1 MFANDR
7 SIMDIRQELLK
18 YLGFSEFVVVDL
30 ETTGLEP
37 EKDEIIEIGAIRY
50 RDGKEVETFEQL
62 INPERPISDFI
73 TRLTGISDKDVKNAP
88 LIQDVFFQLER
99 FIGEA
104 PIVGHQVNF
113 DVSFLEYHYRK
124 MYNEFSNWENK
135 AQRFKY
141 VTNRRLDTLFLA
153 RIFLPFSHSLK
164 LGAVAAYFNHPI
176 ENAHRAVED
185 ARATGLVFIDLL
197 EKALNTNNNILSDI
211 INLLY
216 ANSPRAKTFF
226 VPILNFKKQKNIA
239 MTDTALL
246 EEATETQSYFNI
258 IGESE
263 HSPTVSK
270 GEEDFYFIDEKDI
283 SAYFSADG
291 KIAALLNKYE
301 RRSQQQEMS
310 NAVSKAFNESHYLI
324 AEAGTG
330 TGKSMAYLIP
340 AIEWAVKNRTA
351 GERVIVSTN
360 TKNLQEQLFFKDL
373 PMLYSAAG
381 GGFKAVLLKGR
392 SNYLCLD
399 KWQSVLT
406 DKNQRLSQ
414 DERSRILPL
423 MIWMAKT
430 KTGDISENPGFQIAN
445 NMGLWQ
451 KLIAESTYC
460 PGKTCKYYKD
470 CFLMKARNEARKADV
485 VVVNHALLFS
495 DLASD
500 NTILGPYRNLI
511 VDEAHNIEKTA
522 ADHLGSRVNFWS
534 FRNLYHKL
542 YEEEQRKNGLL
553 AQLDFRLSKKGVDH
567 QIQNSLI
574 RISDKLKH
582 HSTYLKQSVN
592 QFYNELSR
600 ELRQKY
606 ASEIQQGDARIRYY
620 TKFKFFKELDFVID
634 DIKQQIR
641 KIRFDLK
648 KSIDIFED
656 ISEKKVF
663 DFQDQIYRELI
674 SIESDFSRLQDD
686 FDFCLKAEES
696 KYVYWFELPRNER
709 SNDVLLRA
717 VPLNIA
723 ELLQKYLYK
732 QVETAVFTSA
742 TLTTN
747 GSFNYFEE
755 RIGLTLL
762 QEKELER
769 FNFGSPFDFK
779 KQLLFGVADF
789 IGDPRSETF
798 PGKLTELIKEIH
810 AHHKK
815 GMLVLFTNYSLLNMI
830 YEKLKPHFDEE
841 RILLLAQG
849 KSGSRTNII
858 NQFKENNDSILFG
871 TDSFWEGID
880 VPGDA
885 LQLLIIPKLPFD
897 VPSEP
902 LVAARMDEIKKRGGN
917 AFFEYS
923 VPEAIMKFRQ
933 GFGRLIRNND
943 DFGIVISTDNRLSK
957 MAYGKQFLNSL
968 PVKAEIYKTKDEMF
982 TSMDKWFEVKNINH

>member
-1 MFANDR
+1 
-7 SIMDIRQELLK
+7 MDIMQELLK

-37 EKDEIIEIGAIRY
+37 EKDEIIEIGAIRFK
-50 RDGKEVETFEQL
+50 DGKEVETFEKL
-62 INPERPISDFI
+62 INPGRPISDFI
-73 TRLTGISDKDVKNAP
+73 TRLTGISDEDVKNAP
-88 LIQDVFFQLER
+88 KIQDVFFELER
-99 FIGEA
+99 FLGDA

-113 DVSFLEYHYRK
+113 DVSFIEYHYRK
-124 MYNEFSNWENK
+124 MYKEFSDWDNK
-135 AQRFKY
+135 SRRFKY
-141 VTNRRLDTLFLA
+141 VKNRRLDTLFLA
-153 RIFLPFSHSLK
+153 RIFLPFSDSLK

-185 ARATGLVFIDLL
+185 ARATGLIFMDLL
-197 EKALNTNNNILSDI
+197 EKALNTNNRILSDI

-216 ANSPRAKTFF
+216 ANSPRAKTLF
-226 VPILNFKKQKNIA
+226 VPILKFKEQKNIA
-239 MTDTALL
+239 MSDTALL
-246 EEATETQSYFNI
+246 DEAVETQSYFNI

-263 HSPTVSK
+263 SFQSTTEEAEISYLDDKEIDTFFTEGGKLSK
-270 GEEDFYFIDEKDI
+270 VLDNYEK
-283 SAYFSADG
+283 
-291 KIAALLNKYE
+291 
-301 RRSQQQEMS
+301 RSQQAEMAH
-310 NAVSKAFNESHYLI
+310 AVAEAFNDSHYLI

-340 AIEWAVKNRTA
+340 AIQWAVKNREA

-392 SNYLCLD
+392 ANYLCLD
-399 KWQSVLT
+399 KWQSVMT
-406 DKNQRLSQ
+406 DRNQRLSH

-423 MIWMAKT
+423 MVWVAKT
-430 KTGDISENPGFQIAN
+430 KTGDISENPGFQVAN

-451 KLIAESTYC
+451 KLIAEPSYC
-460 PGKTCKYYKD
+460 PGKACKFYKD
-470 CFLMKARNEARKADV
+470 CFLMKARNESRRADV

-495 DLASD
+495 DLAAD
-500 NTILGPYRNLI
+500 NSILGSYRNLI
-511 VDEAHNIEKTA
+511 IDEAHNVEKTA
-522 ADHLGSRVNFWS
+522 AEHLGSRVNFWS

-542 YEEEQRKNGLL
+542 WEEDQRNNGVL
-553 AQLDFRLSKKGVDH
+553 AQLDFRLNKKGVNHDV
-567 QIQNSLI
+567 QNGLFRMSE
-574 RISDKLKH
+574 KLKRN
-582 HSTYLKQSVN
+582 SVYLKQSVN

-600 ELRQKY
+600 ALREKY
-606 ASEIQQGDARIRYY
+606 DKEVAQGDARIRYY
-620 TKFKFFKELDFVID
+620 KNFKFFKDLAFVIE
-634 DIKQQIR
+634 DIESLLG
-641 KIRFDLK
+641 KIRGDLK
-648 KSIDIFED
+648 RGLDIFD
-656 ISEKKVF
+656 GISDKNVF
-663 DFQDQIYRELI
+663 EFQDQIYRELI
-674 SIESDFSRLQDD
+674 SIEADFARLQED
-686 FDFCLKAEES
+686 FKFCLKADEE

-723 ELLQKYLYK
+723 ELLQNRLYT

-747 GSFNYFEE
+747 ASFDYFED
-755 RIGLTLL
+755 RIGLNLVEDK
-762 QEKELER
+762 QLEH
-769 FNFGSPFDFK
+769 NSFGSPFDFEN
-779 KQLLFGVADF
+779 QLLFGVTDF
-789 IGDPRSETF
+789 ISDPRSSEF
-798 PGKLTELIKEIH
+798 PEELGDLIQQIH
-810 AHHKK
+810 NHHKK
-815 GMLVLFTNYSLLNMI
+815 GMLVLFTNYGLLNTLF
-830 YEKLKPHFDEE
+830 EKLKPHFDEQ

-849 KSGSRTNII
+849 KSGSRNNII
-858 NQFKENNDSILFG
+858 TRFKENTDSILFG

-885 LQLLIIPKLPFD
+885 LQLLLIPKLPFD

-933 GFGRLIRNND
+933 GFGRLIRGKG
-943 DFGIVISTDNRLSK
+943 DFGMVIATDNRLSK

-968 PVKAEIYKTKDEMF
+968 PVKAEIFKSKEIMF
-982 TSMDKWFEVKNINH
+982 DVMGKWFQKKSE

>member
-1 MFANDR
+1 ME
-7 SIMDIRQELLK
+7 IMQELLK

-37 EKDEIIEIGAIRY
+37 EKDEIIEIGAIRFK
-50 RDGKEVETFEQL
+50 DGKEVETFEKL
-62 INPERPISDFI
+62 INPGRPISDFI
-73 TRLTGISDKDVKNAP
+73 TRLTGISDDDVKNAP
-88 LIQDVFFQLER
+88 KIQEVFFELER
-99 FIGEA
+99 FIGDA

-113 DVSFLEYHYRK
+113 DVSFIEYHYRK
-124 MYNEFSNWENK
+124 MYNEFTDWDNK
-135 AQRFKY
+135 SRRFRY
-141 VTNRRLDTLFLA
+141 VKNRRLDTLFLA
-153 RIFLPFSHSLK
+153 RIFLPFSGSLK

-197 EKALNTNNNILSDI
+197 EKALNTNNQILSDI

-216 ANSPRAKTFF
+216 ANSPRAKTLF
-226 VPILNFKKQKNIA
+226 VPILKFKEQKNIA
-239 MTDTALL
+239 MSDTALID
-246 EEATETQSYFNI
+246 EALETQIYYNI

-263 HSPTVSK
+263 SFQPVPGDETEISYIDD
-270 GEEDFYFIDEKDI
+270 GEIDDYFKE
-283 SAYFSADG
+283 DG
-291 KIAALLNKYE
+291 KLSKILEKYE
-301 RRSQQQEMS
+301 KRPQQAEMAH
-310 NAVSKAFNESHYLI
+310 AVSKAFNESHYLI

-340 AIEWAVKNRTA
+340 AIEWSVRNRMA

-373 PMLYSAAG
+373 PMLYSATG

-392 SNYLCLD
+392 TNYLCLD
-399 KWQSVLT
+399 KWKSVMT
-406 DKNQRLSQ
+406 DRNQRLSQ

-423 MIWMAKT
+423 MVWVAKT
-430 KTGDISENPGFQIAN
+430 KTGDISENPGFQVAN

-451 KLIAESTYC
+451 KLIAEPSYC
-460 PGKTCKYYKD
+460 PGKTCKFYKE
-470 CFLMKARNEARKADV
+470 CYLMKARNEARRADV

-495 DLASD
+495 DLAAD
-500 NTILGPYRNLI
+500 NSILGPYRNLI

-542 YEEEQRKNGLL
+542 YEEEQRKNGVL
-553 AQLDFRLSKKGVDH
+553 AQLDFRLNRKGVDREV
-567 QIQNSLI
+567 QNGLLRMSE
-574 RISDKLKH
+574 KLKRN
-582 HSTYLKQSVN
+582 STYLKQSVN

-606 ASEIQQGDARIRYY
+606 ADEVAQGDARIRYY
-620 TKFKFFKELDFVID
+620 KNFKFFKELDFVIEDIQKLLAKIRSDLKRGLDIFD
-634 DIKQQIR
+634 DISDKNV
-641 KIRFDLK
+641 
-648 KSIDIFED
+648 FE
-656 ISEKKVF
+656 
-663 DFQDQIYRELI
+663 FQDQIYRELI
-674 SIESDFSRLQDD
+674 SIEADFARLQED
-686 FDFCLKAEES
+686 FDFCLKAEED

-723 ELLQKYLYK
+723 ELLQKNLYT
-732 QVETAVFTSA
+732 QVETAIFTSA

-747 GSFNYFEE
+747 ASFNYFEE
-755 RIGLTLL
+755 RIGLNLVE
-762 QEKELER
+762 EKEIE
-769 FNFGSPFDFK
+769 NTSFGSPFDFEN
-779 KQLLFGVADF
+779 QLLFGVTDF
-789 IGDPRSETF
+789 IDDPRSSNF
-798 PGKLTELIKEIH
+798 SMQLGDLIREIH
-810 AHHKK
+810 NHHKK
-815 GMLVLFTNYSLLNMI
+815 GMLVLFTNYSLLNML
-830 YEKLKPHFDEE
+830 YEKLKPHFDEQ

-858 NQFKENNDSILFG
+858 TRFKENNDSILFG

-885 LQLLIIPKLPFD
+885 LQLLLIPKLPFD

-933 GFGRLIRNND
+933 GFGRLIRGKD
-943 DFGIVISTDNRLSK
+943 DFGVVVATDNRLSK

-968 PVKAEIYKTKDEMF
+968 PVKAEIFKSKETMFEAMDE
-982 TSMDKWFEVKNINH
+982 WFQNAGVK

>member
-1 MFANDR
+1 
-7 SIMDIRQELLK
+7 
-18 YLGFSEFVVVDL
+18 
-30 ETTGLEP
+30 
-37 EKDEIIEIGAIRY
+37 
-50 RDGKEVETFEQL
+50 
-62 INPERPISDFI
+62 
-73 TRLTGISDKDVKNAP
+73 
-88 LIQDVFFQLER
+88 
-99 FIGEA
+99 

-124 MYNEFSNWENK
+124 MYNEFGDWENR
-135 AQRFKY
+135 ARRFKY
-141 VTNRRLDTLFLA
+141 VKNRRLDTLFLA

-185 ARATGLVFIDLL
+185 ARATGLIFIDLL
-197 EKALNTNNNILSDI
+197 DKALNTNNNILSDI

-226 VPILNFKKQKNIA
+226 VPILNFKKQNNIA
-239 MTDTALL
+239 MSDTALID
-246 EEATETQSYFNI
+246 EATETQTYFNI

-263 HSPTVSK
+263 RTKPDS
-270 GEEDFYFIDEKDI
+270 GEAEDIRFIEEETI
-283 SAYFSADG
+283 SAYFDDKG
-291 KIAALLNKYE
+291 KLSKLLDKYE
-301 RRSQQQEMS
+301 KRPQQHEMAD
-310 NAVSKAFNESHYLI
+310 AVSKAFNDSHYLI

-340 AIEWAVKNRTA
+340 AIEWAMKNRVS
-351 GERVIVSTN
+351 GERVIISTN

-373 PMLYSAAG
+373 PMLYSASG

-392 SNYLCLD
+392 ANYLCLD

-406 DKNQRLSQ
+406 DKNQRLSP

-423 MIWMAKT
+423 MVWMAKT

-451 KLIAESTYC
+451 KLIAEHSYC
-460 PGKTCKYYKD
+460 PGKACKYYKD

-500 NTILGPYRNLI
+500 NSILGPYRNLI

-522 ADHLGSRVNFWS
+522 ADHLGSKVNFWS

-553 AQLDFRLSKKGVDH
+553 AQLDFRLNKKGIDH
-567 QIQNSLI
+567 QIQNSLS
-574 RISDKLKH
+574 RLSDRLQH

-592 QFYNELSR
+592 QFYNDLSR

-606 ASEIQQGDARIRYY
+606 ASEVKQGDARIRYY
-620 TKFKFFKELDFVID
+620 KNFKFFKELDFVID
-634 DIKQQIR
+634 DINKLIK

-648 KSIDIFED
+648 KSIDIFDE
-656 ISEKKVF
+656 ISEKNVF
-663 DFQDQIYRELI
+663 DFQDQIHREFI
-674 SIESDFSRLQDD
+674 SVESDFAHLQED
-686 FDFCLKAEES
+686 FDFCLNADED

-723 ELLQKYLYK
+723 ELLQKHLYE

-747 GSFNYFEE
+747 STFKYFEE

-762 QEKELER
+762 QEKGLER
-769 FNFGSPFDFK
+769 FSFGSPFDFE
-779 KQLLFGVADF
+779 KQLLFSVTDF
-789 IGDPRSETF
+789 IDDPRNENFS
-798 PGKLTELIKEIH
+798 GQLTELIKEIH
-810 AHHKK
+810 THHKK
-815 GMLVLFTNYSLLNMI
+815 GMLVLFTNYSLLNML
-830 YEKLKPHFDEE
+830 YEKLKPHFDEQ

-885 LQLLIIPKLPFD
+885 LQILLIPKLPFD

-933 GFGRLIRNND
+933 GFGRLIRNSD
-943 DFGIVISTDNRLSK
+943 DFGVVISTDNRLSK
-957 MAYGKQFLNSL
+957 MAYGKQFINSL
-968 PVKAEIYKTKDEMF
+968 PVKAEIHKSKEALF
-982 TSMDKWFEVKNINH
+982 ESLDKWFGN